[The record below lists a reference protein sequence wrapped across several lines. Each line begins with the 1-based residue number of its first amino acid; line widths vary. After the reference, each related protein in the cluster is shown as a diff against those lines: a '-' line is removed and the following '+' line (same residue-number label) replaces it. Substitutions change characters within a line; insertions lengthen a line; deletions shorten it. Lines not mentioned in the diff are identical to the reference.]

1 MNDFLNFNSGWY
13 AFGSLCRSLFLFV
26 RFCSLCLIRIV
37 LMFVG
42 GLCKILRRCWFCA
55 GISMFC
61 LLDFF
66 FHPISDLCFF
76 AGRLVFQFGP
86 LCRTLAVWWLFYKLN
101 IHPNLNYLHCTEKFI
116 IITTSTANS
125 LHGITT
131 SIKWNQPSRC
141 FRWRQQ
147 LLLPN
152 LEKQLETTPQ
162 PSPTVVEVIYSLCNP
177 QIKQA
182 EYQITR
188 GWKWYSGNQ
197 EERSQMLAGKSK
209 RVIK

>member
-1 MNDFLNFNSGWY
+1 MLNSFFWSSSSPSPGWTSYLVLCRMVVALWLVHHVLIPLFNSGWY

-26 RFCSLCLIRIV
+26 GFCSLCLIRIV

-42 GLCKILRRCWFCA
+42 GRCKIVEGWFFNLVRCA
-55 GISMFC
+55 E
-61 LLDFF
+61 
-66 FHPISDLCFF
+66 H
-76 AGRLVFQFGP
+76 
-86 LCRTLAVWWLFYKLN
+86 CRSGGYYIKLN
-101 IHPNLNYLHCTEKFI
+101 IHPNLNYLYCTEKFI

-152 LEKQLETTPQ
+152 LEKQLETTPNLLRQ
-162 PSPTVVEVIYSLCNP
+162 
-177 QIKQA
+177 
-182 EYQITR
+182 
-188 GWKWYSGNQ
+188 
-197 EERSQMLAGKSK
+197 
-209 RVIK
+209 

>member
-1 MNDFLNFNSGWY
+1 MGRSAEDACFIHAQFFLLVQLLTVARLAVILSFVPYGGCSLVGLSCADSSSCFNSGWY
-13 AFGSLCRSLFLFV
+13 AFGSLCRSLSLFV
-26 RFCSLCLIRIV
+26 SFCSLCLIRIV

-42 GLCKILRRCWFCA
+42 GRCKIVAGWFFNLVRCA
-55 GISMFC
+55 E
-61 LLDFF
+61 
-66 FHPISDLCFF
+66 H
-76 AGRLVFQFGP
+76 
-86 LCRTLAVWWLFYKLN
+86 CRSGGYSIKLN
-101 IHPNLNYLHCTEKFI
+101 IHPNLNYLYCTEKFI

-162 PSPTVVEVIYSLCNP
+162 PSPTVVEVIYSLGNP

-188 GWKWYSGNQ
+188 G
-197 EERSQMLAGKSK
+197 
-209 RVIK
+209 